1 MTNGRPPILERDL
14 QDQVLDL
21 ARLLGWRVAHF
32 RAARTAHGW
41 RTPVSADGAGF
52 PDLVLIRGR
61 RLVVAELKRS
71 VKNRPTPNQLD
82 WLAAFRA
89 AGVEVYVWTCDDD
102 TESIAQV
109 LR

>member
-1 MTNGRPPILERDL
+1 MPDTVPMLERDL

-21 ARLLGWRVAHF
+21 ARLLRWRVAHF

-52 PDLVLIRGR
+52 PDLVLVRSR
-61 RLVVAELKRS
+61 RLIAAELKRDA
-71 VKNRPTPNQLD
+71 KAKLTPAQQA
-82 WLAAFRA
+82 WLADLRG
-89 AGVEVYVWTCDDD
+89 AGIEVYVWTGDDD
-102 TESIAQV
+102 LDDIAAV